1 MVTIKKGSR
10 VYTVTK
16 GVYENSF
23 RKQGYKIVDEEIE
36 PKTPLDLKGESDVGA
51 EDEDEDL
58 DTKNSPEDEDFD
70 ETEDES
76 DEESDEDESEDEP
89 EDEDLSEKPL
99 SKMNTDELK
108 AYAKQLGVD
117 VSECTTK
124 KEMKEA
130 IKEAL

>member
-23 RKQGYKIVDEEIE
+23 RKQGYKIVNEEIK
-36 PKTPLDLKGESDVGA
+36 PKTPLDLKGEIDVGA
-51 EDEDEDL
+51 DEEDENL
-58 DTKNSPEDEDFD
+58 DSKNSPEDEDFD

-76 DEESDEDESEDEP
+76 DDDEPEDDTEDES

-108 AYAKQLGVD
+108 AYANQLGVD

-130 IKEAL
+130 IKEVL

>member
-1 MVTIKKGSR
+1 MVTIKKGSK

-16 GVYENSF
+16 GVYKNSF
-23 RKQGYKIVDEEIE
+23 RKQGYKIVDEEIK
-36 PKTPLDLKGESDVGA
+36 PKTPLDLKGEIDVGA
-51 EDEDEDL
+51 DEEDEDL
-58 DTKNSPEDEDFD
+58 DSKNSPEDEDFD

-76 DEESDEDESEDEP
+76 DDEFDEDES

>member
-23 RKQGYKIVDEEIE
+23 RKQGYKIVDEEIK
-36 PKTPLDLKGESDVGA
+36 PKTPLDLKGEIDVGA
-51 EDEDEDL
+51 DEEDEDL
-58 DTKNSPEDEDFD
+58 DSKNSPEDEDFD
-70 ETEDES
+70 ETEDET
-76 DEESDEDESEDEP
+76 DEGEP

-108 AYAKQLGVD
+108 AYANQLGVD

>member
-36 PKTPLDLKGESDVGA
+36 PKTPLDLKGEADVGA

-76 DEESDEDESEDEP
+76 DESDEDESDVGA

>member
-23 RKQGYKIVDEEIE
+23 RKQGYKIVDEEIK
-36 PKTPLDLKGESDVGA
+36 PKTPLDLKGEIDVGA
-51 EDEDEDL
+51 EEEDESL
-58 DTKNSPEDEDFD
+58 DSKNSPEDEDFD
-70 ETEDES
+70 ETEDE
-76 DEESDEDESEDEP
+76 DEL

>member
-1 MVTIKKGSR
+1 MVTIKKGSK

-23 RKQGYKIVDEEIE
+23 RKQGYKIVDKEIK
-36 PKTPLDLKGESDVGA
+36 PKTPLNLKGEIDVGA
-51 EDEDEDL
+51 EEEDEDL
-58 DTKNSPEDEDFD
+58 DSKNSPEDEDFD
-70 ETEDES
+70 ETD
-76 DEESDEDESEDEP
+76 EDEP

-108 AYAKQLGVD
+108 AYANQLGVD

>member
-23 RKQGYKIVDEEIE
+23 RKQGYKIVDEEIK
-36 PKTPLDLKGESDVGA
+36 PKTPLDLKGEINVGA
-51 EDEDEDL
+51 DEEDEDL
-58 DTKNSPEDEDFD
+58 DSKNSPEDEDFD

-76 DEESDEDESEDEP
+76 DDEFDEDEP

>member
-1 MVTIKKGSR
+1 MVTIKKGSK

-16 GVYENSF
+16 GVYKNSF

-36 PKTPLDLKGESDVGA
+36 PKTPLDLKGEIDVGA
-51 EDEDEDL
+51 EEEDEDL
-58 DTKNSPEDEDFD
+58 DSKNSPEDEDFD
-70 ETEDES
+70 ETEDET
-76 DEESDEDESEDEP
+76 DEDEP